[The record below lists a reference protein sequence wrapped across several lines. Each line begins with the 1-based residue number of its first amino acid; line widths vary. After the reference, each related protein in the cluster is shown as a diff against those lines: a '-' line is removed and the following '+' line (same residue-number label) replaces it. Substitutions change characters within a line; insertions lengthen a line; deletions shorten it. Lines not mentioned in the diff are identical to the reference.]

1 MSGVNFSKLKKL
13 FEDKRYSEVAL
24 EIESL
29 TTENNRSP
37 ALHNLLGVCRASQKG
52 RTARDTKYALDD
64 FEKAFYKDNLG
75 EISLESLCNHI
86 KLCAEMGRKDSE
98 LLNNMLTSQKMYL
111 EAEKKFSGNYKYL
124 AHGIDLYKYLI
135 KHKEKIIVIEK
146 ILKLNGLNKS
156 FGTSYITSQMY
167 LSNWEQKNFAE
178 FQKKFV
184 TLFNVLDSK
193 KLSKIDITK
202 KKIKIGFFSPDFKQ
216 SHSITYF
223 IKDLIT
229 DLKKTKFETF
239 GLSLL
244 KTDQQDET
252 TDKFLNL
259 FDNWVDLGD
268 KSDQEIV
275 EAIQNENIDIL
286 IDLAGLWSSNR
297 LSIFNTRICPL
308 QISWLGFNNS
318 TGLKEV
324 DFILA
329 DTNTVKNEEKEYI
342 TKIYKLPNIW
352 NSHCGFEYE
361 RAYNELPFKKN
372 NYITF
377 GSLNNFMKINEEVL
391 DTWIKILKK
400 VENSKII
407 LKSSLYVCED
417 VIKKRFK
424 KEGLSDSIEI
434 LKKTK
439 RNDFLSHI
447 NLYDKIDLCLDTF
460 PFNGVTTTF
469 EALWKNV
476 PVITKAGYNFN
487 SRCGESILKNAN
499 IENFIA
505 ASTDEY
511 IKKAVFYS
519 NNISELD
526 KTRKYLFD
534 KIKDTSLFDTKRFS
548 IDFCEALEKMWK
560 LKSKNDN

>member
-1 MSGVNFSKLKKL
+1 MSDVNLSKLKKL
-13 FEDKRYSEVAL
+13 FQDKRYSQVVL
-24 EIESL
+24 DIESS

-52 RTARDTKYALDD
+52 RTDRDTKYALND
-64 FEKAFYKDNLG
+64 FEKAFYKDNFG

-111 EAEKKFSGNYKYL
+111 EAEKKFSENYRYL
-124 AHGIDLYKYLI
+124 VHGIDLYKYLI
-135 KHKEKIIVIEK
+135 KHKEKITVVEK

-156 FGTSYITSQMY
+156 FGTSYITTQMY
-167 LSNWEQKNFAE
+167 LNNWKQKNFAE
-178 FQKKFV
+178 FQKKFSNI
-184 TLFNVLDSK
+184 FHVLDSK
-193 KLSKIDITK
+193 KISKIDKTK
-202 KKIKIGFFSPDFKQ
+202 KKMKIGFLSPDFKQ

-223 IKDLIT
+223 IKNLIT
-229 DLKKTKFETF
+229 DLKHTKFETF

-244 KTDQQDET
+244 KIDQHDET
-252 TDKFLNL
+252 TDKFSNL

-275 EAIQNENIDIL
+275 DAIQNENIDIL

-329 DTNTVKNEEKEYI
+329 DTNTVKDEEKEYV
-342 TKIYKLPNIW
+342 TKICKLPKIW

-361 RAYNELPFKKN
+361 RVYSELPFKKN

-377 GSLNNFMKINEEVL
+377 GSLNNFVKINEDVL
-391 DTWIKILKK
+391 DTWIRILRK

-417 VIKKRFK
+417 VIRKRFE
-424 KEGLSDSIEI
+424 KEGLIDSIKI

-447 NLYDKIDLCLDTF
+447 NLYDEIDLCLDTF

-476 PVITKAGYNFN
+476 PVITRAGYNFN
-487 SRCGESILKNAN
+487 SRCGESILKNAG

-505 ASTDEY
+505 TNNDDYVE
-511 IKKAVFYS
+511 KAVYYA
-519 NNISELD
+519 NNIVELE
-526 KTRKYLFD
+526 KTRKNLFN
-534 KIKDTSLFDTKRFS
+534 KIIETPLFDTKEFS
-548 IDFCEALEKMWK
+548 NNFCEALDNM
-560 LKSKNDN
+560 LIIKSKNDN

>member
-1 MSGVNFSKLKKL
+1 MPDVNLSKLKKL
-13 FEDKRYSEVAL
+13 FEDKRYSEVVL
-24 EIESL
+24 DIESS
-29 TTENNRSP
+29 TTENDRSP
-37 ALHNLLGVCRASQKG
+37 ALHNLLGVCRASQRG
-52 RTARDTKYALDD
+52 RTDRDTKYALND
-64 FEKAFYKDNLG
+64 FETAFYKDNFG
-75 EISLESLCNHI
+75 DISLESLCNHI

-111 EAEKKFSGNYKYL
+111 EAEKKFSENYRYL

-135 KHKEKIIVIEK
+135 KHKEKISVLEK
-146 ILKLNGLNKS
+146 ILKSSGLNKS

-167 LSNWEQKNFAE
+167 LSNWKQINFAE
-178 FQKKFV
+178 FQKKFSN
-184 TLFNVLDSK
+184 LFRVLNSK
-193 KLSKIDITK
+193 KISKIDITK

-223 IKDLIT
+223 LKDLISY
-229 DLKKTKFETF
+229 LKHTKFETF

-244 KTDQQDET
+244 KNNQHDET
-252 TDKFLNL
+252 TDEFSNL

-275 EAIQNENIDIL
+275 DIIQNTNIDIL

-297 LSIFNTRICPL
+297 INIFNTRICPL

-329 DTNTVKNEEKEYI
+329 DTNTVKNEESEYI
-342 TKIYKLPNIW
+342 TKIYKLPKIW
-352 NSHCGFEYE
+352 NSHCGFEYK
-361 RAYNELPFKKN
+361 RVFNELPFKKN
-372 NYITF
+372 NFFTF
-377 GSLNNFMKINEEVL
+377 GSFNNFKKINDEVL
-391 DTWIKILKK
+391 NTWIKILKK
-400 VENSKII
+400 TKNSKLI
-407 LKSSLYVCED
+407 LKSSLFLCEE
-417 VIKKRFK
+417 VLKKRFEE
-424 KEGLSDSIEI
+424 EGLINSIEI

-439 RNDFLSHI
+439 RKEFLSHL

-460 PFNGVTTTF
+460 PFTGVTTTF

-476 PVITKAGYNFN
+476 PVISKVGYNFN

-505 ASTDEY
+505 ISNDDYVE
-511 IKKAVFYS
+511 KAVYYA
-519 NNISELD
+519 NNINELD
-526 KTRKYLFD
+526 KTRFLHLTKLLLLTC
-534 KIKDTSLFDTKRFS
+534 TSHRS
-548 IDFCEALEKMWK
+548 
-560 LKSKNDN
+560 

>member
-1 MSGVNFSKLKKL
+1 MSDVNLSKLKKL
-13 FEDKRYSEVAL
+13 FDEKRYSDVVL
-24 EIESL
+24 DIESS
-29 TTENNRSP
+29 TTENDRSP

-52 RTARDTKYALDD
+52 RTDRDTKYALDD

-86 KLCAEMGRKDSE
+86 KLCAEMGRKNSE
-98 LLNNMLTSQKMYL
+98 LLKNMLTSQKMYL
-111 EAEKKFSGNYKYL
+111 KAEKKFSKNNRFL
-124 AHGIDLYKYLI
+124 SHGIDLYKYLI
-135 KHKEKIIVIEK
+135 KHKEKISVVEK
-146 ILKLNGLNKS
+146 ILHSNGLNKL
-156 FGTSYITSQMY
+156 FGSSYITSQMY
-167 LSNWEQKNFAE
+167 LSDWRQKDFAK
-178 FQKKFV
+178 FQKKFSNIFQV
-184 TLFNVLDSK
+184 FDTK

-223 IKDLIT
+223 LKDLIRN
-229 DLKKTKFETF
+229 LKHTKFETF

-244 KTDQQDET
+244 KTEQHDET

-275 EAIQNENIDIL
+275 DTIQNINIDIL

-297 LSIFNTRICPL
+297 VNIFNTRICPL

-318 TGLKEV
+318 TGLKEI

-329 DTNTVKNEEKEYI
+329 DTNTVKNEEKEYV
-342 TKIYKLPNIW
+342 TRIYKLPKIW

-361 RAYNELPFKKN
+361 RVFNELPFKKN
-372 NYITF
+372 NYFTF
-377 GSLNNFMKINEEVL
+377 GSLNNFMKINDEVIN
-391 DTWIKILKK
+391 TWIEILKK
-400 VENSKII
+400 VKNSKLI
-407 LKSSLYVCED
+407 LKSSLFLCEE
-417 VIKKRFK
+417 VLKKKFE
-424 KEGLSDSIEI
+424 KEGLINSIEI
-434 LKKTK
+434 LKKTARK
-439 RNDFLSHI
+439 DFLSHI

-460 PFNGVTTTF
+460 PFTGVTTTF

-487 SRCGESILKNAN
+487 SRCGESILRNAN

-505 ASTDEY
+505 TNNEDY
-511 IKKAVFYS
+511 IEKAVYYAS
-519 NNISELD
+519 NINELD
-526 KTRKYLFD
+526 NTRKNIFY
-534 KIKDTSLFDTKRFS
+534 KIKETPLFDTKGFCN
-548 IDFCEALEKMWK
+548 DFCKALENMQKIISSNYK
-560 LKSKNDN
+560 

>member
-1 MSGVNFSKLKKL
+1 MSDVNLPKLKKL
-13 FEDKRYSEVAL
+13 FEDKRYSEVVL

-29 TTENNRSP
+29 TTEYNRSP

-52 RTARDTKYALDD
+52 RTDRDTKYALDD
-64 FEKAFYKDNLG
+64 FEKAFYKDNFG

-111 EAEKKFSGNYKYL
+111 KAEKKFSENHRYL
-124 AHGIDLYKYLI
+124 VHGIDLYKYLI
-135 KHKEKIIVIEK
+135 KHEEKITKVEK
-146 ILKLNGLNKS
+146 ILKLNGLNKT

-167 LSNWEQKNFAE
+167 LSNWKQKNFAE
-178 FQKKFV
+178 FQKKFSN
-184 TLFNVLDSK
+184 LFRVLNSK

-229 DLKKTKFETF
+229 YLKQTKFETF

-244 KTDQQDET
+244 KTNQHDET
-252 TDKFLNL
+252 TDKFSNL
-259 FDNWVDLGD
+259 FDNWFDLGD
-268 KSDQEIV
+268 KSDQEIID
-275 EAIQNENIDIL
+275 AIQNENIDIL

-297 LSIFNTRICPL
+297 VNIFNTRICPL

-329 DTNTVKNEEKEYI
+329 DTNTVKNEEKEYV
-342 TKIYKLPNIW
+342 TKIYKLPKIW
-352 NSHCGFEYE
+352 NSHCGFKHK
-361 RAYNELPFKKN
+361 RVFNELPFKKN
-372 NYITF
+372 NYFTF
-377 GSLNNFMKINEEVL
+377 GSFNNFIKINDEVL
-391 DTWIKILKK
+391 NTWIKILKK
-400 VENSKII
+400 TKNSKLI
-407 LKSSLYVCED
+407 LKSSLFLCED
-417 VIKKRFK
+417 VLKKKFEE
-424 KEGLSDSIEI
+424 EGLIKSIEI

-439 RNDFLSHI
+439 RKDFLSHL

-460 PFNGVTTTF
+460 PFTGVTTTF

-476 PVITKAGYNFN
+476 PVITKVGYNFN

-505 ASTDEY
+505 TSNDDY
-511 IKKAVFYS
+511 IEKAVFYA
-519 NNISELD
+519 NNINELD
-526 KTRKYLFD
+526 KARKSLFD
-534 KIKDTSLFDTKRFS
+534 KIKETPLFDTKGFS
-548 IDFCEALEKMWK
+548 NNFCEALENMQKIVNK
-560 LKSKNDN
+560 DHK

>member
-1 MSGVNFSKLKKL
+1 MSDLNLAKLKKL
-13 FEDKRYSEVAL
+13 FQDRRYSQVVL
-24 EIESL
+24 DIESS

-52 RTARDTKYALDD
+52 RTDRDTKYALND
-64 FEKAFYKDNLG
+64 FEKAFYKDNFG

-111 EAEKKFSGNYKYL
+111 EAEKKFSENYRYL

-135 KHKEKIIVIEK
+135 KHKEKITVVEK
-146 ILKLNGLNKS
+146 ILKLGGLNKS

-167 LSNWEQKNFAE
+167 LSNWKQKNFAE
-178 FQKKFV
+178 FQKKFSNI
-184 TLFNVLDSK
+184 FRVLDTK

-244 KTDQQDET
+244 KTDQHDET

-275 EAIQNENIDIL
+275 DTIQNENIDIL

-297 LSIFNTRICPL
+297 LGIFNTRICPL

-342 TKIYKLPNIW
+342 TKIYKLPKIW
-352 NSHCGFEYE
+352 NSHCGFEYK

-391 DTWIKILKK
+391 DTWIKILRE

-417 VIKKRFK
+417 VIKKRFEN
-424 KEGLSDSIEI
+424 EGLIDSIEI
-434 LKKTK
+434 LKKTR

-447 NLYDKIDLCLDTF
+447 NLYDKID
-460 PFNGVTTTF
+460 
-469 EALWKNV
+469 
-476 PVITKAGYNFN
+476 
-487 SRCGESILKNAN
+487 
-499 IENFIA
+499 
-505 ASTDEY
+505 
-511 IKKAVFYS
+511 
-519 NNISELD
+519 
-526 KTRKYLFD
+526 
-534 KIKDTSLFDTKRFS
+534 
-548 IDFCEALEKMWK
+548 
-560 LKSKNDN
+560 